1 MSFEAE
7 VIPLFLAG
15 ISIFTVLELVV
26 GCIMLKGRKKA
37 RNCLVGHAVSMAA
50 AFFFL
55 VRCIFGNRFGKWVD
69 VQPGIASISNS
80 VNIAWFGIFWALSV
94 VLLLACLWG
103 AIKDNEMQ

>member
-7 VIPLFLAG
+7 VIPLFFVG

-26 GCIMLKGRKKA
+26 GCILLKGRKKA

-55 VRCIFGNRFGKWVD
+55 TRCIFGNWLD
-69 VQPGIASISNS
+69 VELGIASISNS

>member
-26 GCIMLKGRKKA
+26 GCILLKGRKKA

-55 VRCIFGNRFGKWVD
+55 ARCIFANWLD
-69 VQPGIASISNS
+69 VELGIASISNS

-103 AIKDNEMQ
+103 AIKDSEMQ